1 MLCEKCKIREA
12 NIRYTEVVGGVR
24 TEHNLCSH
32 CAREMDFGHYAAV
45 FDTDYPIG
53 RLLSDLFGLDAEQGE
68 SEEAGLEQVVC
79 PTCHTA
85 YSDFVK
91 DSRFGCPD
99 CYRVFDLLMSEN
111 IKKIQGSDTH
121 KGKRP
126 RFGHDEGREASGKSE
141 KEKLAASIGL
151 LDSKLKEALAEE
163 EYAQAAVYRDQIR
176 ELKERLKENE

>member
-91 DSRFGCPD
+91 DQPLRLP
-99 CYRVFDLLMSEN
+99 RLL
-111 IKKIQGSDTH
+111 QGVRPSD
-121 KGKRP
+121 
-126 RFGHDEGREASGKSE
+126 EREYQKNTG
-141 KEKLAASIGL
+141 
-151 LDSKLKEALAEE
+151 
-163 EYAQAAVYRDQIR
+163 
-176 ELKERLKENE
+176 ERYP